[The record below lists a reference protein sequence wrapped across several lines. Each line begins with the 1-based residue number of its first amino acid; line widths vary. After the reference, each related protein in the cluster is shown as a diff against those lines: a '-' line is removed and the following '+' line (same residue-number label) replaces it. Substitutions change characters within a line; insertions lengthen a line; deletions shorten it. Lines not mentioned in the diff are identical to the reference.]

1 MVKVGDRVMVDGRKV
16 GQPRRGGT
24 VVATNGPLV
33 TVRWDDGHQSTFVPS
48 AGDMTVARGSSDR

>member
-1 MVKVGDRVMVDGRKV
+1 MYKIGDRVMVDGRKV

-24 VVATNGPLV
+24 VTGVNGAMV

-48 AGDMTVARGSSDR
+48 AGDMTVARGPAPR